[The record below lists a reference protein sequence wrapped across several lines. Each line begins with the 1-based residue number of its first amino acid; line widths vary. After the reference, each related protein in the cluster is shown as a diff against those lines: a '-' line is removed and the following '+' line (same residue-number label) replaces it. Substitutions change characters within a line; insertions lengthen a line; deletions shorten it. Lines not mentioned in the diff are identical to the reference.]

1 MELARRD
8 DDFDNSTFVQ
18 LFLHYFFFSFSFF
31 AKLCLESFEIEACV

>member
-18 LFLHYFFFSFSFF
+18 LFFALLFFFF

>member
-8 DDFDNSTFVQ
+8 DDFDNSTFDQ
-18 LFLHYFFFSFSFF
+18 LFFALLLFFFF